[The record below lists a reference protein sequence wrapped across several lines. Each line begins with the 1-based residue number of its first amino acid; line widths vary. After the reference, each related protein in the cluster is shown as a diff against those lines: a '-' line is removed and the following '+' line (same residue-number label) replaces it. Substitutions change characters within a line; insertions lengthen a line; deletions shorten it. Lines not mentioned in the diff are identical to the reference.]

1 MTQNQQLAT
10 FALQLVNRS
19 TAGTDDNT
27 QAGIAAV
34 KQWLGKIASGEV
46 VVGTPVPPKTEK
58 VKKK

>member
-19 TAGTDDNT
+19 TAATDDNT

-46 VVGTPVPPKTEK
+46 IVGTPAPAKPEK